1 MACDG
6 LDSYWKNALD
16 RLQAGSRS
24 WPVGR
29 RIGIWSYHVFRDG
42 GRHRQD
48 FDGKR
53 LRHRVPRAIKHST
66 RSEKSKAV
74 RCDEKGNR
82 GQEVPQLAQ
91 LVLGIHAPGPCWR

>member
-48 FDGKR
+48 IDGKR
-53 LRHRVPRAIKHST
+53 LRHRYSPRDQALT
-66 RSEKSKAV
+66 MSEKS
-74 RCDEKGNR
+74 DEKGAC
-82 GQEVPQLAQ
+82 GQEVPPRAQ
-91 LVLGIHAPGPCWR
+91 LVLGKHAPGPCWR